1 MSFLLDSD
9 FCVGCLRSHP
19 DALRRLAQFRPD
31 EVFVPAVT
39 RAELMT
45 GAYKSAAPAQ
55 NVQTTL
61 NFLRPIASLPFDD
74 QAADHYGQIRA
85 SLEQQGQKIGPND
98 LMIAAIAS
106 THGLTVVTRN
116 TREFQRVPGVSVEP
130 W

>member
-1 MSFLLDSD
+1 
-9 FCVGCLRSHP
+9 
-19 DALRRLAQFRPD
+19 LAQFRPD
-31 EVFVPAVT
+31 ELFVPAIT

-85 SLEQQGQKIGPND
+85 TLELQGQKIGPND
-98 LMIAAIAS
+98 LMIAAIAR

-116 TREFQRVPGVSVEP
+116 TREFQRVPGVAVEP